1 MNKLLLII
9 ILTLLICLHSK
20 NENYTDMIVNN
31 QNISKYYTHPYV
43 LSYYDEDKLSKNIID
58 IAQNYIPFSIVS
70 IKNNKERY
78 NHFLNNKS
86 NMTIVNNRII
96 KKNDDFK
103 LITNVS
109 TNFIYMIVKSSSNI
123 YSFND
128 CINKKVVIGSK
139 NDITNSLARKIFK
152 ILEIDNVNF
161 IDKSNDDMNVINDFY
176 FNNKYDAIFQENSYI
191 DINNFYKDKNIR
203 IVTGNIEVNGKN
215 ELDKIYESSSID
227 YDINN
232 INKTK
237 ILLIND
243 YYSPLN
249 DDIYEIFL
257 SLSNVLICKEYL
269 TDTYVYSLINVIY
282 DKYLLQTY
290 ELNYSIVD
298 DINNSYIDKNIHN
311 GALKY
316 LKKNSFLSFNKE
328 VL

>member
-20 NENYTDMIVNN
+20 NENYTDMIIDNKNV
-31 QNISKYYTHPYV
+31 SKYYTNPYV
-43 LSYYDEDKLSKNIID
+43 LSYYDEDILSKNIIE
-58 IAQNYIPFSIVS
+58 ISQKYIPFEIVL
-70 IKNNKERY
+70 IKNIRDRY
-78 NHFLNNKS
+78 NHFINNKS

-103 LITNVS
+103 LITNIS
-109 TNFIYMIVKSSSNI
+109 TNYIYMIVKSNSNI

-128 CINKKVVIGSK
+128 CMNKKVVIDSK
-139 NDITNSLARKIFK
+139 NDITNSLARKIFN
-152 ILEIDNVNF
+152 ILEIDNINF
-161 IDKSNDDMNVINDFY
+161 IDKSNDDIEVINDFY
-176 FNNKYDAIFQENSYI
+176 FNNKYDAIFQENTYT

-215 ELDKIYESSSID
+215 ELDKIYELSSID

-237 ILLIND
+237 IQLIND
-243 YYSPLN
+243 FYSPLN

-269 TDTYVYSLINVIY
+269 TDNYVYSLINVIY
-282 DKYLLQTY
+282 DKYLLQSY
-290 ELNYSIVD
+290 KLNYNIVD

-316 LKKNSFLSFNKE
+316 LEKNSFLSFNKQ
-328 VL
+328 LL

>member
-1 MNKLLLII
+1 
-9 ILTLLICLHSK
+9 
-20 NENYTDMIVNN
+20 
-31 QNISKYYTHPYV
+31 
-43 LSYYDEDKLSKNIID
+43 
-58 IAQNYIPFSIVS
+58 
-70 IKNNKERY
+70 KNNKERY

-96 KKNDDFK
+96 KNNDDFK
-103 LITNVS
+103 LITNIS
-109 TNFIYMIVKSSSNI
+109 INYIYMIVKSSSSI

-128 CINKKVVIGSK
+128 CINKKVVIDSK

-257 SLSNVLICKEYL
+257 SLSNVLICKKYL

-290 ELNYSIVD
+290 ELNYSVVD
-298 DINNSYIDKNIHN
+298 DINNSYIDKNLHN
-311 GALKY
+311 GAIKY
-316 LKKNSFLSFNKE
+316 LENNNFLSFNKQ
-328 VL
+328 LL